1 MSTQPTPPEIT
12 PLDYFAWFIQGF
24 TITGRRTKRNS
35 AHDYHVTCPHPD
47 HEGERT
53 PSLHVTLKGDKIV
66 LHCFGGAGLCTR
78 DDTEKV
84 RLLAAVY
91 MSMRDLFV
99 HDLDLEDVL
108 RPTVGK
114 PVVLHGVKP
123 TDPAVEPELSV
134 RHFSGVV
141 STNMADVVEEA
152 VPWLWPTRF
161 PLGMLTIIAGPPG
174 VGKSYVSLDVTSHV
188 TTGAIWPDIG
198 ESAPQGTVVLLSA
211 EDSAKHTIKPR
222 LVALGA
228 DCTKVEKVEA
238 VVVEGK
244 KGQQTFSLA
253 TDIPRLEQMVLAT
266 GAKVVVVDPVN
277 AYLGGKTDGFKDV
290 EIRLVLE
297 PLREMAERLQIAV
310 ILIMHVKK
318 GAEDEVVYRI
328 GGSYGFA
335 ALARAIFFC
344 TRDPEDATRVYFS
357 NPKMSVGPLAK
368 TLAYRVRPDM
378 TLEWDRDEIKLSAFE
393 ILGAQGKP
401 GPKQSA
407 RKSVKAW
414 LLEFL
419 GEGPRPSFDGWRTAA
434 EMNFSD
440 STVRRAL
447 DELGVLVESERD
459 EKSGQITGHTW
470 ALPPREEPKPF

>member
-1 MSTQPTPPEIT
+1 MQELPCDVARLGLPQCVE
-12 PLDYFAWFIQGF
+12 PLPDRGRQFIE
-24 TITGRRTKRNS
+24 
-35 AHDYHVTCPHPD
+35 V
-47 HEGERT
+47 
-53 PSLHVTLKGDKIV
+53 KGDKIV

-78 DDTEKV
+78 DDTEKA

-99 HDLDLEDVL
+99 HDLDLDDAF

-114 PVVLHGVKP
+114 PAALHVVKP
-123 TDPAVEPELSV
+123 TDPAVESEPPV

-188 TTGAIWPDIG
+188 TTGAI
-198 ESAPQGTVVLLSA
+198 
-211 EDSAKHTIKPR
+211 
-222 LVALGA
+222 GA

-447 DELGVLVESERD
+447 DELGVLVESVRD